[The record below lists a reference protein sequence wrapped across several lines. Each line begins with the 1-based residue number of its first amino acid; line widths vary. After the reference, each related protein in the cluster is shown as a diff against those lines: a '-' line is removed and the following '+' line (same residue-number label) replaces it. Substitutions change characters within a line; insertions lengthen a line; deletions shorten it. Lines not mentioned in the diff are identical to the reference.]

1 VAAQG
6 LCANAGLLFRR
17 LFVSAPQFHFA
28 ENTFALHFLF
38 ERAQGLVD
46 IVVADGD
53 RNDGL
58 ISFFLNITPL

>member
-1 VAAQG
+1 MAAQ
-6 LCANAGLLFRR
+6 CFRAHANLLFRR

-28 ENTFALHFLF
+28 ENTFALHLLL

-46 IVVADGD
+46 VVVADGD

-58 ISFFLNITPL
+58 GSFFLNIIPL